1 MNADRPKCYPGHRA
15 YHGHPA
21 TDGTA
26 ENLKEAFAADTDA
39 IGTVR
44 YLLRAMLFLSLLNRS
59 RREALMSKAIVQVSK
74 TTHED
79 EYAENWSVVLD
90 SLINAVTY
98 P

>member
-1 MNADRPKCYPGHRA
+1 
-15 YHGHPA
+15 
-21 TDGTA
+21 
-26 ENLKEAFAADTDA
+26 
-39 IGTVR
+39 
-44 YLLRAMLFLSLLNRS
+44 
-59 RREALMSKAIVQVSK
+59 MSKAIVQVSK